1 MGCIFFHFGWLR
13 KKNAQKN
20 TSESSLFFLLPS
32 VSQCYPTKFF
42 FQHGMTKNFPPILF
56 CTWGE
61 WNISKVMRLCVHP
74 VGSAWRGRWKSFG
87 WPGGRL
93 QQDVHGVFSLSG
105 WFFWRFIACIFSGW
119 DVHWLMY
126 LKNLP
131 KYTLLRVIYIYIY
144 ISGTY
149 PGTLI
154 SFFENNLSFNLGL
167 CVNVLCVLEMFWP
180 KKMGVFLGPCEFKFV
195 VFFSKKDPRKELQ
208 LFLLFGWETDVLKA
222 KYFWGVHQ
230 FHLAYLWCLF
240 GKVLRFFDLETNSHL
255 H

>member
-131 KYTLLRVIYIYIY
+131 KYTLLRVIYIYISVGHIQEPWY
-144 ISGTY
+144 LFSKT
-149 PGTLI
+149 TWA
-154 SFFENNLSFNLGL
+154 STWVSVWTS
-167 CVNVLCVLEMFWP
+167 CAFWRCFDP
-180 KKMGVFLGPCEFKFV
+180 KKW
-195 VFFSKKDPRKELQ
+195 VFFSVLVSSS
-208 LFLLFGWETDVLKA
+208 LLFSSLRKIHEKSCSC
-222 KYFWGVHQ
+222 F
-230 FHLAYLWCLF
+230 FCLAE
-240 GKVLRFFDLETNSHL
+240 RQMS
-255 H
+255 

>member
-144 ISGTY
+144 QWDISRN
-149 PGTLI
+149 LDI
-154 SFFENNLSFNLGL
+154 FF
-167 CVNVLCVLEMFWP
+167 
-180 KKMGVFLGPCEFKFV
+180 
-195 VFFSKKDPRKELQ
+195 RKQPELQ
-208 LFLLFGWETDVLKA
+208 PGSLCERLVRFGDVLTKKNGCFSRSLWVQVCCFLL
-222 KYFWGVHQ
+222 
-230 FHLAYLWCLF
+230 
-240 GKVLRFFDLETNSHL
+240 
-255 H
+255 

>member
-1 MGCIFFHFGWLR
+1 
-13 KKNAQKN
+13 
-20 TSESSLFFLLPS
+20 
-32 VSQCYPTKFF
+32 
-42 FQHGMTKNFPPILF
+42 MTKNFPPILL

-74 VGSAWRGRWKSFG
+74 VGAL
-87 WPGGRL
+87 PGSGGGENLLGDLVGGCTRMSM
-93 QQDVHGVFSLSG
+93 VFFHYQG
-105 WFFWRFIACIFSGW
+105 DIFEDFMACIFSGW

-131 KYTLLRVIYIYIY
+131 KYTLLRVIYI
-144 ISGTY
+144 SGTY
-149 PGTLI
+149 LGTLT

-167 CVNVLCVLEMFWP
+167 CVNVLCVLEMCWP
-180 KKMGVFLGPCEFKFV
+180 KKIGVFLGPCEFKFV

-230 FHLAYLWCLF
+230 FHLAYLGCLF
-240 GKVLRFFDLETNSHL
+240 GEVLRFFDLETNSHL

>member
-144 ISGTY
+144 QWDISRN
-149 PGTLI
+149 LDI
-154 SFFENNLSFNLGL
+154 FF
-167 CVNVLCVLEMFWP
+167 
-180 KKMGVFLGPCEFKFV
+180 
-195 VFFSKKDPRKELQ
+195 RKQPELQ
-208 LFLLFGWETDVLKA
+208 PGSLCERLVRFGDVLTQKNGCFSRSLWVQVCCFLL
-222 KYFWGVHQ
+222 
-230 FHLAYLWCLF
+230 
-240 GKVLRFFDLETNSHL
+240 
-255 H
+255 